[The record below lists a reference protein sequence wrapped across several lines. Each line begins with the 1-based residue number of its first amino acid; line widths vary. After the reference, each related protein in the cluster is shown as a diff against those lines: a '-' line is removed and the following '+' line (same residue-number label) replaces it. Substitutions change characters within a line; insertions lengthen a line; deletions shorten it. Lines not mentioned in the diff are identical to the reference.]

1 MNPLKLVK
9 FVKPLIGLFISTSG
23 DGDSTLSKNW
33 RPYTVV
39 SFVVLIG
46 VSFFT
51 SYELTEGLLA
61 VIGVVIVT
69 YIGGR
74 SYEKKA
80 AQEVLKL
87 VLENE
92 KQKREDDA

>member
-1 MNPLKLVK
+1 MNPLRLVK

-39 SFVVLIG
+39 SFVVLII
-46 VSFFT
+46 VSFLT
-51 SYELTEGLLA
+51 PYELSEGLLA

-74 SYEKKA
+74 SYEEKA
-80 AQEVLKL
+80 GQEVLML
-87 VLENE
+87 VLGNE
-92 KQKREDDA
+92 E